1 MIQKQLSCHIQ
12 KITRKVLFCSCAFK
26 AEDTETEAAGAIKGI
41 RSIRF
46 GAITIF
52 VILTLYTNIVDHS
65 LQSRNINMNVNTE
78 GLQQDAKQLFVV
90 EHEGQIRFCQKT
102 SETGGTAKKI
112 EF

>member
-1 MIQKQLSCHIQ
+1 MIQKQLSCHFQ

-52 VILTLYTNIVDHS
+52 VILTLYS
-65 LQSRNINMNVNTE
+65 LQSRNNNVNTE
-78 GLQQDAKQLFVV
+78 GLQQDAKQLF
-90 EHEGQIRFCQKT
+90 GSCCRT
-102 SETGGTAKKI
+102 
-112 EF
+112 

>member
-1 MIQKQLSCHIQ
+1 MIQKQLSCHFQ

-65 LQSRNINMNVNTE
+65 LQSRNINVNTE
-78 GLQQDAKQLFVV
+78 GLQQDAKQLF
-90 EHEGQIRFCQKT
+90 GSCCRT
-102 SETGGTAKKI
+102 
-112 EF
+112 

>member
-1 MIQKQLSCHIQ
+1 MIQTQLPCHFQ
-12 KITRKVLFCSCAFK
+12 KITRKVLFCFCAFK

-65 LQSRNINMNVNTE
+65 LQSRNINMNTE
-78 GLQQDAKQLFVV
+78 GL

-102 SETGGTAKKI
+102 SETGGTAKK
-112 EF
+112 